1 MLEAGSKAPDFTLK
15 DQNGKTVTLSDFSGK
30 TVVLYFYP
38 KANTSGCTTQAE
50 GIRDHRTDYANAG
63 ATVIGVSPDEV
74 KAIKKFD
81 GENKLGF
88 MLLADK
94 DHKVSEL
101 YGTWVE
107 KSMYGNKFMG
117 VQRDFHHQRRRQG
130 PQGVSQGS
138 AEEARRCRAQSSR
151 RDEHHHLIG
160 RHNG

>member
-15 DQNGKTVTLSDFSGK
+15 DQKGKNVTLSDLSGK

-50 GIRDHRTDYANAG
+50 GVRDHKAEYQNAG
-63 ATVIGVSPDEV
+63 ATIIGISPDEV

-81 GENKLGF
+81 DTNKLGF
-88 MLLADK
+88 PLLADK
-94 DHKVSEL
+94 DHKVAEL

-117 VQRDFHHQRRRQG
+117 VQRTTFIISGDGKVVRVFPKVQ
-130 PQGVSQGS
+130 PK
-138 AEEARRCRAQSSR
+138 
-151 RDEHHHLIG
+151 
-160 RHNG
+160 RHDDVVLKALVEMNTTV

>member
-15 DQNGKTVTLSDFSGK
+15 DQKGKNVTLSDLSGK

-50 GIRDHRTDYANAG
+50 GVRDHKGEYKNAG
-63 ATVIGVSPDEV
+63 ATIIGISPDEV

-81 GENKLGF
+81 DANKLGF
-88 MLLADK
+88 PLLADK
-94 DHKVSEL
+94 DHKVAEL

-117 VQRDFHHQRRRQG
+117 VQRTTFIISGDGKVVRVFPKVQ
-130 PQGVSQGS
+130 PK
-138 AEEARRCRAQSSR
+138 
-151 RDEHHHLIG
+151 
-160 RHNG
+160 RHDDVVLKALVEMNTTT

>member
-15 DQNGKTVTLSDFSGK
+15 DQNGKTVNLSDFSGQ

-38 KANTSGCTTQAE
+38 KANTSGCTTQAC
-50 GIRDHRTDYANAG
+50 GVRDHKSDYANAG

-81 GENKLGF
+81 DENGF
-88 MLLADK
+88 GFTLLADK
-94 DHKVSEL
+94 DHKVSDM

-117 VQRDFHHQRRRQG
+117 VQRATFIINGDG
-130 PQGVSQGS
+130 KI
-138 AEEARRCRAQSSR
+138 ARVFPKVQPKTHDDVVLKALV
-151 RDEHHHLIG
+151 EI
-160 RHNG
+160 NTTV

>member
-38 KANTSGCTTQAE
+38 KANTSGCTTQAC
-50 GIRDHRTDYANAG
+50 GVRDHMSEYNNAG

-81 GENKLGF
+81 DANGF
-88 MLLADK
+88 GFTLLADK
-94 DHKVSEL
+94 DHKVSDM

-107 KSMYGNKFMG
+107 KSMYGNKYMG
-117 VQRDFHHQRRRQG
+117 VQRATFIISGDG
-130 PQGVSQGS
+130 KI
-138 AEEARRCRAQSSR
+138 ARVFPKVQPKKHDDVVLKALV
-151 RDEHHHLIG
+151 EI
-160 RHNG
+160 NTTV

>member
-38 KANTSGCTTQAE
+38 KANTSGCKTQAE
-50 GIRDHRTDYANAG
+50 GVRDHRSDYANAG

-81 GENKLGF
+81 DNNGF
-88 MLLADK
+88 GFTLLADK
-94 DHKVSEL
+94 DHKVSEM

-117 VQRDFHHQRRRQG
+117 VQRATFIISGDGRIQRVFPKVQ
-130 PQGVSQGS
+130 PKKHDDVVLK
-138 AEEARRCRAQSSR
+138 ALVEM
-151 RDEHHHLIG
+151 
-160 RHNG
+160 NTTT